1 MLLYFFK
8 TQIRNIPDAQ
18 GTQLVA
24 SDYRVNLLISMI
36 MDKYAEAKFDFA
48 YQVSTIMS
56 MTILTQFYG
65 LSVSDDQKEKLVN
78 GLTGIDPVEG
88 GPFIADIPSL
98 VFCLHLLRTETNI
111 DKVREVVE
119 ALPRICQTTSRH

>member
-1 MLLYFFK
+1 
-8 TQIRNIPDAQ
+8 
-18 GTQLVA
+18 
-24 SDYRVNLLISMI
+24 
-36 MDKYAEAKFDFA
+36 
-48 YQVSTIMS
+48 MS

-65 LSVSDDQKEKLVN
+65 LTVSDDQKEKLVN

-119 ALPRICQTTSRH
+119 ALSLVYLNTIGKRIDPLSCSNIMSGWAEVGMHNE